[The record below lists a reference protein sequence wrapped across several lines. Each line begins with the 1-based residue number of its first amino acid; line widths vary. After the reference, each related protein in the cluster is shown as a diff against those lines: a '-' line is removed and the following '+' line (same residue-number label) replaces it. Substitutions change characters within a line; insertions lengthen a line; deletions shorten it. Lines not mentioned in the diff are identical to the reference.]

1 MTQNIAL
8 VGDSIFD
15 NAGYVPGEPDVAK
28 QLRCIMAD
36 DVDVTLL
43 AVDGD
48 FVGDVS
54 RQLERLPPKTT
65 HVFVSAGGNNALSYA
80 QELLQQFDNAAEMFY
95 EWSKIQKEFRSEYR
109 EMLAKLDA
117 LNRKAALCTIYDA
130 VPSIDEI
137 EATALSLFNDVIV
150 SEAIAAGMPLVVELG
165 VAFDVLVAMVLF
177 GVFFFQIRERIDS
190 LNVDRLN
197 RLTETTEEDE
207 AREGG

>member
-1 MTQNIAL
+1 MTQSIAL
-8 VGDSIFD
+8 IGDSIFD
-15 NAGYVPGEPDVAK
+15 NAGYVPGEPDVAE
-28 QLRCIMAD
+28 QLRGMIAD

-54 RQLERLPPKTT
+54 RQIQRLPPKTT

-109 EMLAKLDA
+109 EMLASLSA

-150 SEAIAAGMPLVVELG
+150 SEAIAVGMPLVDLRRVCTEAEDYSRLSPIEPSCVG
-165 VAFDVLVAMVLF
+165 GAKIAAVLH
-177 GVFFFQIRERIDS
+177 
-190 LNVDRLN
+190 RL
-197 RLTETTEEDE
+197 LTEHDFSGKRTIVYY
-207 AREGG
+207 